1 MAFNP
6 NAALSNATKQQ
17 VVGALKATGSSD
29 PDVLFAC
36 KQELLDQ
43 YKPLK
48 MMSLI
53 PVICGALLCLTVI
66 GAFIGVPMIV
76 LGWWLRRKSTRNLAT
91 VEDGFTEYLGAIGV
105 KVPELA
111 PPPVR
116 SVPV

>member
-17 VVGALKATGSSD
+17 VIGALKATGSSD

-76 LGWWLRRKSTRNLAT
+76 LGWWLRRKSNRNLAT
-91 VEDGFTEYLGAIGV
+91 VEEGFTDYLNSVGV
-105 KVPELA
+105 KLPELA

>member
-17 VVGALKATGSSD
+17 VIGALKTTGSSD

-53 PVICGALLCLTVI
+53 PMFCGALLCLTVI

-76 LGWWLRRKSTRNLAT
+76 LGWWLRRKSKRNLAT
-91 VEDGFTEYLGAIGV
+91 VEEGCTEYLGSIGV
-105 KVPELA
+105 KLPELA
-111 PPPVR
+111 APPVH
-116 SVPV
+116 SVPA

>member
-17 VVGALKATGSSD
+17 IIGALKATGSSD

-48 MMSLI
+48 TMSLI
-53 PVICGALLCLTVI
+53 PMICGALLCLTVI
-66 GAFIGVPMIV
+66 GAFVGVPMIV
-76 LGWWLRRKSTRNLAT
+76 LGWWLRRKSNRNIST
-91 VEDGFTEYLGAIGV
+91 VEEGFTDYLGSIGV
-105 KVPELA
+105 KMPELA
-111 PPPVR
+111 PPPVS